1 MKQRFIKIPSAVCG
15 NLCKSVAHFSFSTL
29 MSNRFIK
36 SPFLCVLLILLAARS
51 NSSAAEKT
59 VDDFR
64 AAAAKANAVLTI
76 PDWEQ
81 TPQAVEGSMKHAI
94 AKANAALDQIGSQDL
109 SKVTFKSTVVAL
121 DDATYQAGLAA
132 NKATIIKETNTN
144 PAMRSA
150 GENAVKAFQDWA
162 VGIDYRE
169 DVYKAIKAF
178 ADTHPKLTGEDE
190 KLLRETLRDYRRA
203 GLELPPDQRKEVEQL
218 RKELSKLGTD
228 FDSNVVKATAPVMF
242 TKADLDGLPDSFFAS
257 PGIKTGDDV
266 YTVMANVT
274 WQFNTVEENAKSEA
288 TRKQLYVIRETL
300 AKDTNIP
307 VLNQLLTLRNKIAL
321 RLGYKS
327 WDDYQTEVKM
337 AKTGANAEKYINDLV
352 TGSQPKF
359 DSELAEL
366 QKLKAAETNDPNAPI
381 KVWDWRYYSNQRNKQ
396 KYAIDK
402 EALRVYFPFQKAL
415 DGMFNIYQNI
425 FGLKFE
431 KIAAPYKWI
440 DDLQLYLVT
449 DSATGEP
456 LGMFYLDMFPREGKF
471 NHFAQ
476 FDIISGKLLPDGKYQ
491 RPTVALLCNFPP
503 ATGDKPSLLTHQDV
517 ETLFHEF
524 GHALHSI
531 VTRAKYGRFAGTHVP
546 GDFVEAPS
554 QMLQNW
560 VWDKKVL
567 DTFAADYRD
576 SSKKIPAEIVK
587 KMNDTKLANAGVLY
601 RRQFAFASLDLA
613 LHDQHPEDASYD
625 CVAISNPTLEKVF
638 LPIDPSTTFVSY
650 FGHLNGYDAG
660 YYGYAWADAIAA
672 DMATVFE
679 KAKDGYLDKQAG
691 MKLRREIYEPGD
703 SRDVNVSV
711 EKFLGRKQ
719 SVQPFLKKI
728 GIGPEEKKKAPAG
741 PS

>member
-1 MKQRFIKIPSAVCG
+1 MKS
-15 NLCKSVAHFSFSTL
+15 SV
-29 MSNRFIK
+29 
-36 SPFLCVLLILLAARS
+36 LCVLFIAATSSNLLTADL
-51 NSSAAEKT
+51 KT

-64 AAAAKANAVLTI
+64 AAATKANAVLTI

-81 TPQAVEGSMKHAI
+81 TPEAVEASMKDAI
-94 AKANAALDQIGSQDL
+94 AKANAALDQIGAQNL
-109 SKVTFKSTVVAL
+109 GKVTFKSTVVAL

-144 PAMRSA
+144 PAMRTA
-150 GENAVKAFQDWA
+150 GENAVKAFQEWA

-190 KLLRETLRDYRRA
+190 KLLKETLRDYRRA

-228 FDSNVVKATAPVMF
+228 FDTNIVKANAPVMF

-288 TRKQLYVIRETL
+288 TRKQLYLIREML
-300 AKDTNIP
+300 AKDTNVP
-307 VLNQLLTLRNKIAL
+307 VLNQMLALRNKIAL

-352 TGSQPKF
+352 AGSQPKF
-359 DSELAEL
+359 DSEVAEL
-366 QKLKAAETNDPNAPI
+366 QKLKAADTNDPNAKI
-381 KVWDWRYYSNQRNKQ
+381 EVWDWRYYSNQRNKQ
-396 KYAIDK
+396 KYAVDK
-402 EALRVYFPFQKAL
+402 EALRAYFPFQKVL

-431 KIAAPYKWI
+431 KIVAPYKWI

-476 FDIISGKLLPDGKYQ
+476 FDIISGKMLPDGKYQ

-503 ATGDKPSLLTHQDV
+503 ATADKPSLLTHQDV

-576 SSKKIPAEIVK
+576 PSKKIPTEIVK
-587 KMNDTKLANAGVLY
+587 KMNDAKLANSGVLY

-613 LHDQHPEDASYD
+613 LHNQHPEDLPYD
-625 CVAISNPTLEKVF
+625 CVAVSNPILEKVF

-679 KAKDGYLDKQAG
+679 KAKDGYLDKQAAV
-691 MKLRREIYEPGD
+691 KLRREIYEPGD
-703 SRDVNVSV
+703 SRDVNVSI

-719 SVQPFLKKI
+719 SIQPFLKKI
-728 GIGPEEKKKAPAG
+728 GIGPEEKKKAPAV
-741 PS
+741 PSQESR

>member
-1 MKQRFIKIPSAVCG
+1 
-15 NLCKSVAHFSFSTL
+15 
-29 MSNRFIK
+29 MSNDSSKAVFVHV
-36 SPFLCVLLILLAARS
+36 PLILLAS
-51 NSSAAEKT
+51 SLVVSAAELKT
-59 VDDFR
+59 VYDFR

-81 TPQAVEGSMKHAI
+81 RPEAIEASMKDAI
-94 AKANAALDQIGSQDL
+94 AKANNALDQIGAQDL

-121 DDATYQAGLAA
+121 DDLTYQAGIAA
-132 NKATIIKETNTN
+132 NRATIIKETNTN
-144 PAMRSA
+144 PAMRTA
-150 GENAVKAFQDWA
+150 AENAVKAFQDWA
-162 VGIDYRE
+162 VGVDYRE

-190 KLLRETLRDYRRA
+190 KL
-203 GLELPPDQRKEVEQL
+203 

-228 FDSNVVKATAPVMF
+228 FDSNIVKATAPVMF
-242 TKADLDGLPDSFFAS
+242 TKADLDGLPESFFAS

-300 AKDTNIP
+300 AKDTNVP
-307 VLNQLLTLRNKIAL
+307 VLNQMLALRNKIAL

-327 WDDYQTEVKM
+327 WDDFQTEIKM
-337 AKTGANAEKYINDLV
+337 AKTGANAEKYINDL
-352 TGSQPKF
+352 TSGIQPKF
-359 DSELAEL
+359 ASEVAEL
-366 QKLKAAETNDPNAPI
+366 QKMKAADTNDPAAKI
-381 KVWDWRYYSNQRNKQ
+381 EVWDWRYYSNQRNKQ
-396 KYAIDK
+396 KYAVDK
-402 EALRVYFPFQKAL
+402 EALRTYFPFQKVL
-415 DGMFNIYQNI
+415 DGMFDIYQSI

-431 KIAAPYKWI
+431 KITAPYKWI

-449 DSATGEP
+449 DSAKGEP

-476 FDIISGKLLPDGKYQ
+476 FDIISGKLLPDGQYQ

-503 ATGDKPSLLTHQDV
+503 AAADKPSLMTHSDV

-531 VTRAKYGRFAGTHVP
+531 VTSAKYGRFAGTHVP

-554 QMLQNW
+554 QMLTNW

-576 SSKKIPAEIVK
+576 PSKKIPAETIK
-587 KMNDTKLANAGVLY
+587 KMNDAKLANAGVFY

-613 LHDQHPEDASYD
+613 LHDQ
-625 CVAISNPTLEKVF
+625 
-638 LPIDPSTTFVSY
+638 
-650 FGHLNGYDAG
+650 
-660 YYGYAWADAIAA
+660 
-672 DMATVFE
+672 
-679 KAKDGYLDKQAG
+679 
-691 MKLRREIYEPGD
+691 
-703 SRDVNVSV
+703 
-711 EKFLGRKQ
+711 
-719 SVQPFLKKI
+719 
-728 GIGPEEKKKAPAG
+728 
-741 PS
+741 

>member
-1 MKQRFIKIPSAVCG
+1 MKSSLLCLLFIAATS
-15 NLCKSVAHFSFSTL
+15 STL
-29 MSNRFIK
+29 
-36 SPFLCVLLILLAARS
+36 LTADL
-51 NSSAAEKT
+51 KT

-64 AAAAKANAVLTI
+64 AAAAKANAVLTV

-81 TPQAVEGSMKHAI
+81 TPEAVEASMKDAI
-94 AKANAALDQIGSQDL
+94 ATANAALDQIGAQDL
-109 SKVTFKSTVVAL
+109 GKVTFKSTVVAL

-144 PAMRSA
+144 PAMRTA
-150 GENAVKAFQDWA
+150 GENAVKAFQEWA

-190 KLLRETLRDYRRA
+190 KLLKETLRDYRRA
-203 GLELPPDQRKEVEQL
+203 GLELPPDQRREVEQL

-228 FDSNVVKATAPVMF
+228 FDSNIVKANAPVMF

-288 TRKQLYVIRETL
+288 TRKQLYLIREML
-300 AKDTNIP
+300 AKDTNVP
-307 VLNQLLTLRNKIAL
+307 VLNQMLALRNKIAL

-352 TGSQPKF
+352 SGSQPKF
-359 DSELAEL
+359 DSEVAEL
-366 QKLKAAETNDPNAPI
+366 QKLKAADTNDRNA
-381 KVWDWRYYSNQRNKQ
+381 KLEVWDWRYYSNQRNKQ
-396 KYAIDK
+396 KYAVDK
-402 EALRVYFPFQKAL
+402 EALRAYFPFQKAL

-431 KIAAPYKWI
+431 KIVAPYKWI

-449 DSATGEP
+449 DSVKSEP

-503 ATGDKPSLLTHQDV
+503 ATADKPSLLTHQDV

-576 SSKKIPAEIVK
+576 PSKKIPTEIVK
-587 KMNDTKLANAGVLY
+587 KMNDAKLANSGVLY

-613 LHDQHPEDASYD
+613 LHNQHPEDLPYD
-625 CVAISNPTLEKVF
+625 CVAVSNPILEKVF

-703 SRDVNVSV
+703 SRDVNVSI

-719 SVQPFLKKI
+719 SIQPFLKKI

-741 PS
+741 PSQESR

>member
-1 MKQRFIKIPSAVCG
+1 MK
-15 NLCKSVAHFSFSTL
+15 ST
-29 MSNRFIK
+29 
-36 SPFLCVLLILLAARS
+36 FLCLPVILATLNA
-51 NSSAAEKT
+51 NLSAAEQLKS
-59 VDDFR
+59 VDEFR
-64 AAAAKANAVLTI
+64 DAAAKANAVLTI

-81 TPQAVEGSMKHAI
+81 TPEAVEASMKDAI
-94 AKANAALDQIGSQDL
+94 AKANTALDHIGTQDL
-109 SKVTFKSTVVAL
+109 GKVTFKSTVVAL
-121 DDATYQAGLAA
+121 DDLTYQAGIAA
-132 NKATIIKETNTN
+132 NRAVLIKETNTN

-150 GENAVKAFQDWA
+150 AENAVKAFQDWA

-178 ADTHPKLTGEDE
+178 ADTHPKLTGEDA
-190 KLLRETLRDYRRA
+190 KLLKETLRDYRRA
-203 GLELPPDQRKEVEQL
+203 GLDLPPNQRKEVEQL

-228 FDSNVVKATAPVMF
+228 FDTNIVKASAPVVF
-242 TKADLDGLPDSFFAS
+242 TKAELDGLPESFFAS
-257 PGIKTGDDV
+257 PGIKTGDNA

-288 TRKQLYVIRETL
+288 TRKKLYVIRETL
-300 AKDTNIP
+300 AKDTNVP
-307 VLNQLLTLRNKIAL
+307 VLNQMLGLRNKIAL

-327 WDDYQTEVKM
+327 WDDFQTEIKM
-337 AKTGANAEKYINDLV
+337 AKTSANAKTYINDLV
-352 TGSQPKF
+352 TGIQPKF
-359 DSELAEL
+359 DSEVAEL
-366 QKLKAAETNDPNAPI
+366 QKLKAADTNDPNAKI
-381 KVWDWRYYSNQRNKQ
+381 DVWDWRYYNNQRNKQ
-396 KYAIDK
+396 KYAVDK
-402 EALRVYFPFQKAL
+402 EALRAYFPFQKVL
-415 DGMFNIYQNI
+415 DGMFNIYQSI

-431 KIAAPYKWI
+431 KITVSYKWI

-476 FDIISGKLLPDGKYQ
+476 FDVISGKLLPDGKYQ

-503 ATGDKPSLLTHQDV
+503 ATADKPSLLTHSDV

-531 VTRAKYGRFAGTHVP
+531 VTRAKYGRFAGAHVP

-576 SSKKIPAEIVK
+576 PSKKIPAEIIK
-587 KMNDTKLANAGVLY
+587 KMNDAKLANAGVFY

-613 LHDQHPEDASYD
+613 LHDQHPEDGPYD
-625 CVAISNPTLEKVF
+625 CVAISNPILEKVF
-638 LPIDPSTTFVSY
+638 LPIDSSTTFVSY

-679 KAKDGYLDKQAG
+679 TAKDGYFNKQAG
-691 MKLRREIYEPGD
+691 LRLRRDIYEPGD
-703 SRDVNVSV
+703 SRDVNVSI

-728 GIGPEEKKKAPAG
+728 GIGPQDKKKAPAG
-741 PS
+741 PSQESR

>member
-1 MKQRFIKIPSAVCG
+1 MSKDSSKAAFVHIP
-15 NLCKSVAHFSFSTL
+15 
-29 MSNRFIK
+29 
-36 SPFLCVLLILLAARS
+36 LILLAS
-51 NSSAAEKT
+51 IFVVSAAEMKT

-64 AAAAKANAVLTI
+64 AAAAKSNAVLTI
-76 PDWEQ
+76 PDWEK
-81 TPQAVEGSMKHAI
+81 TPEAIEASMKNAI
-94 AKANAALDQIGSQDL
+94 AKANAALDQIAAQDPA
-109 SKVTFKSTVVAL
+109 KATFKSTVIAL
-121 DDATYQAGLAA
+121 DDVTYEASLAA
-132 NKATIIKETNTN
+132 NRATIVKEANTN

-150 GENAVKAFQDWA
+150 AENAVKAFQDWA

-178 ADTHPKLTGEDE
+178 TDTHPKLSGEDE
-190 KLLRETLRDYRRA
+190 KLLKETLRDYRRA
-203 GLELPPDQRKEVEQL
+203 GLELPPDQRKEVEEL

-228 FDSNVVKATAPVMF
+228 FDTNIVKSNAPVMF
-242 TKADLDGLPDSFFAS
+242 SKADLDGLPESFFAS
-257 PGIKTGDDV
+257 PGIKTSDDV

-274 WQFNTVEENAKSEA
+274 WQFNTVQENAKNEA
-288 TRKQLYVIRETL
+288 TRKQLYLVRETL
-300 AKDTNIP
+300 AKDTN
-307 VLNQLLTLRNKIAL
+307 VALLNQMLKLRNEIAL

-337 AKTGANAEKYINDLV
+337 AKNGPNAEKYINDLV
-352 TGSQPKF
+352 TGIQPKF
-359 DSELAEL
+359 DSEVAEL
-366 QKLKAAETNDPNAPI
+366 QKLKAADTKDPNAKI
-381 KVWDWRYYSNQRNKQ
+381 MVWDWRYYSNQLNKQ
-396 KYAIDK
+396 KYAVDK
-402 EALRVYFPFQKAL
+402 EALRAYFPFQKVL
-415 DGMFNIYQNI
+415 DGMFNIYQSI

-431 KIAAPYKWI
+431 KIVAPYKWI

-476 FDIISGKLLPDGKYQ
+476 FDIISGKLLPNGKYQ

-503 ATGDKPSLLTHQDV
+503 ANGDAPSLMTHQDV

-576 SSKKIPAEIVK
+576 PSKKIPADTVK
-587 KMNDTKLANAGVLY
+587 KLNDAKLANAGVLY

-613 LHDQHPEDASYD
+613 LHDPHPEEMPYD
-625 CVAISNPTLEKVF
+625 SVAISNPILEKVF

-703 SRDVNVSV
+703 SRDVNESI

-719 SVQPFLKKI
+719 STEPFLKKI
-728 GIGPEEKKKAPAG
+728 GIGAQDKKKAAAG
-741 PS
+741 PSQETK

>member
-1 MKQRFIKIPSAVCG
+1 MKS
-15 NLCKSVAHFSFSTL
+15 SV
-29 MSNRFIK
+29 
-36 SPFLCVLLILLAARS
+36 LCVLFIAATSSNLLTADL
-51 NSSAAEKT
+51 KT

-81 TPQAVEGSMKHAI
+81 TPEAVEASMKDAI
-94 AKANAALDQIGSQDL
+94 AKADAALDQIGAQDL
-109 SKVTFKSTVVAL
+109 GKVTFKSTLVAL

-144 PAMRSA
+144 PAMRTA
-150 GENAVKAFQDWA
+150 GENAVKAFQEWA

-178 ADTHPKLTGEDE
+178 ADMHPKLTGEDE

-203 GLELPPDQRKEVEQL
+203 GLELPRDQRKEVEQL

-228 FDSNVVKATAPVMF
+228 FDSNIVKATAPVMF

-274 WQFNTVEENAKSEA
+274 WQFNTVEENAKNEA

-300 AKDTNIP
+300 AKDTNVT
-307 VLNQLLTLRNKIAL
+307 VLNQMLVLRDKIAL

-327 WDDYQTEVKM
+327 WDDYQTEIKM
-337 AKTGANAEKYINDLV
+337 AKTGMNAEKYINDLV

-366 QKLKAAETNDPNAPI
+366 QKLKAADTDDPNARI
-381 KVWDWRYYSNQRNKQ
+381 MAWDWRYYSNQRNKQ
-396 KYAIDK
+396 KYDVDK
-402 EALRVYFPFQKAL
+402 EALRAYFPFQKVL
-415 DGMFNIYQNI
+415 DGMFNIYQSI
-425 FGLKFE
+425 YGLKFE
-431 KIAAPYKWI
+431 KIVAPYKWI

-449 DSATGEP
+449 DSGTGEP

-476 FDIISGKLLPDGKYQ
+476 FDIISGKLLPEGKYQ

-503 ATGDKPSLLTHQDV
+503 GTADTPSLLTHQDV

-576 SSKKIPAEIVK
+576 PLKKIPADIVN
-587 KMNDTKLANAGVLY
+587 KMNDAKLANAGVFY

-625 CVAISNPTLEKVF
+625 CVAISNPILEKVF

-679 KAKDGYLDKQAG
+679 KARDGYLDKQAG

-703 SRDVNVSV
+703 SRDVNISI

-728 GIGPEEKKKAPAG
+728 GIGPQEKKKSPAG
-741 PS
+741 PSHESR

>member
-1 MKQRFIKIPSAVCG
+1 MKSSFLFLSFI
-15 NLCKSVAHFSFSTL
+15 F
-29 MSNRFIK
+29 
-36 SPFLCVLLILLAARS
+36 AAA
-51 NSSAAEKT
+51 SSGLPAAEVKT

-64 AAAAKANAVLTI
+64 AAAAKANAVLTL

-81 TPQAVEGSMKHAI
+81 TPKAVETMMNDAI
-94 AKANAALDQIGSQDL
+94 AQANKALDQIGSQDL
-109 SKVTFKSTVVAL
+109 KKATFKSTVVAL
-121 DDATYQAGLAA
+121 DDLTYEAGLAA
-132 NKATIIKETNTN
+132 NRATIIKEANKN
-144 PAMRSA
+144 PEMRVA
-150 GENAVKAFQDWA
+150 AENAVKAFQDWA

-178 ADTHPKLTGEDE
+178 ADTHPKLSGEDE
-190 KLLRETLRDYRRA
+190 KLLKETLRDYRRA
-203 GLELPPDQRKEVEQL
+203 GLDLPPDQRKEVEQL

-228 FDSNVVKATAPVMF
+228 FDTNIVKANAPVIF
-242 TKADLDGLPDSFFAS
+242 TKADLDGLPESFFAS
-257 PGIKTGDDV
+257 PGIRTGDDA

-274 WQFNTVEENAKSEA
+274 WQSNTVEENAKSEA

-300 AKDTNIP
+300 AKEANVP
-307 VLNQLLTLRNKIAL
+307 VLNQMLALRNKIAL

-337 AKTGANAEKYINDLV
+337 AKNGANAEKYISDLI
-352 TGSQPKF
+352 TGIQPKF
-359 DSELAEL
+359 ESEVAEL
-366 QKLKAAETNDPNAPI
+366 QKLKAAEMNDPNAKI
-381 KVWDWRYYSNQRNKQ
+381 EVWDWRYYANQRDKQ
-396 KYAIDK
+396 KYAVDK
-402 EALRVYFPFQKAL
+402 EALRAYFPFQKVL
-415 DGMFNIYQNI
+415 DGMFNIYQSI

-431 KIAAPYKWI
+431 RIAAPYKWI
-440 DDLQLYLVT
+440 DDLELYMVT
-449 DSATGEP
+449 DASTGEP

-476 FDIISGKLLPDGKYQ
+476 FEIIGGKLLHDGKYQ
-491 RPTVALLCNFPP
+491 RPTVALLCNFSPP
-503 ATGDKPSLLTHQDV
+503 TADKPSLLTHEEV

-576 SSKKIPAEIVK
+576 PSKKIPAEIIK
-587 KMNDTKLANAGVLY
+587 KMNDAKLANAGVFY
-601 RRQFAFASLDLA
+601 RRQFAFASLDLE
-613 LHDQHPEDASYD
+613 LHNQHAEDMPFD
-625 CVAISNPTLEKVF
+625 CVGISNPILEKVF

-679 KAKDGYLDKQAG
+679 KSRDGYLDKQAG
-691 MKLRREIYEPGD
+691 VKLRHEIYEPGD
-703 SRDVNVSV
+703 SRDVTVSI

-719 SVQPFLKKI
+719 SIQPFLKKI
-728 GIGPEEKKKAPAG
+728 GIGPHEQKEAPAG
-741 PS
+741 SGQKAR

>member
-1 MKQRFIKIPSAVCG
+1 MSYDFIKAAFVHVS
-15 NLCKSVAHFSFSTL
+15 
-29 MSNRFIK
+29 
-36 SPFLCVLLILLAARS
+36 LILLAS
-51 NSSAAEKT
+51 SLVVSAAEMKT

-76 PDWEQ
+76 PNWEQ
-81 TPQAVEGSMKHAI
+81 KPEAVEAAMKNAI
-94 AKANAALDQIGSQDL
+94 VKANASLDRIGAQDPG
-109 SKVTFKSTVVAL
+109 KVTFKSTVVAL
-121 DDATYQAGLAA
+121 DDVSYEAGLAA
-132 NKATIIKETNTN
+132 NRANLIKEANTN
-144 PAMRSA
+144 PAMRTA
-150 GENAVKAFQDWA
+150 AENAVKAFENWA
-162 VGIDYRE
+162 VGVDYRE

-178 ADTHPKLTGEDE
+178 ADTHPKLSGEDE
-190 KLLRETLRDYRRA
+190 KLLKETLRDYRRA
-203 GLELPPDQRKEVEQL
+203 GLELPPDQRKEVEDL
-218 RKELSKLGTD
+218 RKELTKLGTD
-228 FDSNVVKATAPVMF
+228 FDANIVKSNAPVMF
-242 TKADLDGLPDSFFAS
+242 SKADLDGLPESFFAS

-274 WQFNTVEENAKSEA
+274 WQFNTVQENAKNEA
-288 TRKQLYVIRETL
+288 TRKQLYIVRETL
-300 AKDTNIP
+300 AKDKNVP
-307 VLNQLLTLRNKIAL
+307 LLNQMLALRNEIAL

-337 AKTGANAEKYINDLV
+337 AKTGMNAEKYINDLV
-352 TGSQPKF
+352 AGIQPKF
-359 DSELAEL
+359 DSEIAEL
-366 QKLKAAETNDPNAPI
+366 QKLKAADTNDPNAKI
-381 KVWDWRYYSNQRNKQ
+381 MIWDWRYYSNQLNKQ
-396 KYAIDK
+396 KYAVDK
-402 EALRVYFPFQKAL
+402 EALRAYFPFQRVL
-415 DGMFNIYQNI
+415 DGMFNIYQSI

-431 KIAAPYKWI
+431 KIVAPYKWI

-456 LGMFYLDMFPREGKF
+456 LGMFYLDMFPREGKY

-476 FDIISGKLLPDGKYQ
+476 FEIISGKLLPNGKYQ
-491 RPTVALLCNFPP
+491 RPIVALLCNFPP
-503 ATGDKPSLLTHQDV
+503 ASGDTPSLMTHQDV

-546 GDFVEAPS
+546 RDFVEAPS

-576 SSKKIPAEIVK
+576 PSKKIPAEAVK
-587 KMNDTKLANAGVLY
+587 KLNDAKLANAGVLY

-613 LHDQHPEDASYD
+613 LHDPHPEEMPYD
-625 CVAISNPTLEKVF
+625 SVAITNPILEKVF

-703 SRDVNVSV
+703 SRDVNESI

-719 SVQPFLKKI
+719 SIEPFLKQI
-728 GIGPEEKKKAPAG
+728 GIGTQDKKKAAAG
-741 PS
+741 PSHENK